1 MALAQGETVVQV
13 CKQIGVIEQTYC
25 RWRKEFGGVRLERP
39 ILTVRR
45 FITEH
50 PRLLFEGAY
59 AWNRF
64 IVTNDDADSEG
75 RFLTIKEEE
84 QPADQIHVV
93 LNWFEELKRLV
104 PTD

>member
-1 MALAQGETVVQV
+1 MALAQGKTVVQV
-13 CKQIGVIEQTYC
+13 CKQIGVTEQTYY
-25 RWRKEFGGVRLERP
+25 RWRKEYGGVRLQRP
-39 ILTVRR
+39 IQ
-45 FITEH
+45 TE
-50 PRLLFEGAY
+50 PTFKTEQPKLLFEGAY

-64 IVTNDDADSEG
+64 IVTNYDADSEG

-93 LNWFEELKRLV
+93 LNWFEELKSLV

>member
-1 MALAQGETVVQV
+1 MVQV
-13 CKQIGVIEQTYC
+13 CKQIGVTEQTYY
-25 RWRKEFGGVRLERP
+25 RWRKEYGGVRLQRP
-39 ILTVRR
+39 IQ
-45 FITEH
+45 TEPIFKTEQ

-64 IVTNDDADSEG
+64 IVTNYYADSEG

-93 LNWFEELKRLV
+93 LSWFEELKRLV
-104 PTD
+104 PTY